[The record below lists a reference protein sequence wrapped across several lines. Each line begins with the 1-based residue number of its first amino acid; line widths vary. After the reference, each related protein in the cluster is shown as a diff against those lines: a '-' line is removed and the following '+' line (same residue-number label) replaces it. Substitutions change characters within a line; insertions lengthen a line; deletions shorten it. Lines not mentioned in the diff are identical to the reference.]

1 MCCGKGDDVEEVS
14 QVEPGQDAPAP
25 VLEGEAGLR
34 ARYYARKAEIAA
46 VRYMAPGTFVLGVP
60 ARDLSAEEWIA
71 LTDEQR
77 AAAIGAGAY
86 VIEKREK

>member
-1 MCCGKGDDVEEVS
+1 MDGVDKVDGAAVAAVAE
-14 QVEPGQDAPAP
+14 APAP

-34 ARYYARKAEIAA
+34 ARYFARKGEIAA
-46 VRYMAPGTFVLGVP
+46 VRYVMPGTFVLGVP
-60 ARDLSAEEWIA
+60 ARDLAPEEWIG

-77 AAAIGAGAY
+77 AAAIGSGAF

>member
-1 MCCGKGDDVEEVS
+1 MDGVDKVDGAAVAAVAE
-14 QVEPGQDAPAP
+14 APAP